1 MPLFPLLGANHHI
14 ILLHMAKCF
23 IWLEEK
29 KERINEFYIGYMIN
43 PSLHV
48 NKAFRYQVEKCLN
61 TTFGEL
67 TQYFIKATLSKN
79 NTRVLALLMFHDTR
93 GENPDTSFRVLICV
107 SYTIIKN
114 YVCIDY
120 LAYQ

>member
-43 PSLHV
+43 PNMD
-48 NKAFRYQVEKCLN
+48 NKKSFKEQVTKSMKTIFGAITQPYLR
-61 TTFGEL
+61 TTL
-67 TQYFIKATLSKN
+67 AKN